1 MPIQSSFS
9 FVSISV
15 IVPLL
20 GIKAPRAGQRG
31 SQKSGGEELGSV
43 GLMEKVGWGEGG
55 NHINHP

>member
-43 GLMEKVGWGEGG
+43 GLMEKVG
-55 NHINHP
+55 

>member
-9 FVSISV
+9 FVSISI

-20 GIKAPRAGQRG
+20 GIKTPRAGERG

-43 GLMEKVGWGEGG
+43 GLVEKLG
-55 NHINHP
+55 